1 MPENRKKYDR
11 EFREGAVRIVEET
24 GKPIAQVAR
33 DLGVVEGNAGQL
45 GQAGPGVSRRLLEPV
60 QGRLRRAPAAA
71 RRGRRAADGARCAQ
85 AIRGPVGQG
94 GDEVSVARFIA
105 DQRTNYRVPHTVVC
119 ALLGVSLAWFYKW
132 LGRAQGPGAASGLH
146 TPSDRRRDTID
157 RAVRIAF
164 GNARGLHGSPRLVH
178 DLRAVGWKV
187 SEKTV
192 ADSMRRQG
200 LVARRIKR
208 RNGLTRQDKTAP
220 KFPDLLRR
228 DFTAQ
233 RPNARWV
240 GDMTEI
246 PTGPDGRGPKLYLA
260 TVLDLYSRRLLGAA
274 TGLHPDADLAC
285 AAINMAVAARGGKDA
300 IWREQEAER
309 VIFHT
314 DRGSTY
320 TANSFTKLCR
330 QMGIRQSMG
339 RVGSC
344 FDNAAAEAFFSS
356 LEWEVLSRHDFDT
369 TGQARAVVID
379 WCYGFYNHHRRH
391 SAAAMM
397 SPINYENTAGPDRE
411 AA

>member
-1 MPENRKKYDR
+1 
-11 EFREGAVRIVEET
+11 
-24 GKPIAQVAR
+24 
-33 DLGVVEGNAGQL
+33 
-45 GQAGPGVSRRLLEPV
+45 
-60 QGRLRRAPAAA
+60 
-71 RRGRRAADGARCAQ
+71 
-85 AIRGPVGQG
+85 
-94 GDEVSVARFIA
+94 VSVARFIA

-132 LGRAQGPGAASGLH
+132 LRRADSPGAVSGLH

-157 RAVRIAF
+157 RAVRVAF
-164 GNARGLHGSPRLVH
+164 GQARGLHGSPRLVH
-178 DLRAVGWKV
+178 DLRAAGWTV

-192 ADSMRRQG
+192 ADAMRRQG
-200 LVARRIKR
+200 LIARRMKR

-220 KFPDLLRR
+220 KFPDLLKR

-233 RPNARWV
+233 SPNTRWV

-260 TVLDLYSRRLLGAA
+260 TVIDLYSRRLLGAA

-285 AAINMAVAARGGKDA
+285 AAIKMAVATRGGVDA
-300 IWREQEAER
+300 VNGPSWREDESQR
-309 VIFHT
+309 VVFHT

-320 TANSFTKLCR
+320 TANSFTRLCR
-330 QMGIRQSMG
+330 RLGIRQSMG

-356 LEWEVLSRHDFDT
+356 LEWEVLSRHEFKN
-369 TGQARAVVID
+369 TGHAQAVVLD
-379 WCYGFYNHHRRH
+379 WCYGFYNHDRRH
-391 SAAAMM
+391 STIGMM
-397 SPINYENTAGPDRE
+397 SPINYENTAAPDRE